1 MLTVRCSGSIQ
12 RNTRRLLASRCWQ
25 HSTKLEAIEAQRRVQ
40 MLVSRIEFA
49 IAHHDFPKARLYC
62 EEERVARLCMERL
75 LEEPPAAHV

>member
-1 MLTVRCSGSIQ
+1 
-12 RNTRRLLASRCWQ
+12 
-25 HSTKLEAIEAQRRVQ
+25 